1 MDKLLFEFRKTLFRK
16 RKDLSSIIL
25 YISFGI
31 FVITLSIGYKSVFKP
46 LKIKYM
52 EQMDL
57 IYLYNSNISML
68 SELSL
73 CSEIMNKKVDDIK
86 DVYSRLNNIVP
97 DKRNVPFVTS
107 QISLA
112 AANNNVDINSMK
124 KVLETTVTLGKDSFG
139 VVKYNLVSFS
149 TYEDIVNL
157 LATLETSS
165 SIFAIEKIAIEPL
178 SEEEFEKYNDASLV
192 KTNLDINI
200 YMKSNL

>member
-31 FVITLSIGYKSVFKP
+31 FLIILSIGYNSVFKP
-46 LKIKYM
+46 LKLKYM

-73 CSEIMNKKVDDIK
+73 CSEIMNNKVDNIK

-97 DKRNVPFVTS
+97 DERNVPFVTS

-124 KVLETTVTLGKDSFG
+124 KVLETTVTLGADTFD

-149 TYEDIVNL
+149 TYENIVNL

-165 SIFAIEKIAIEPL
+165 SIFAIEKITIEPL
-178 SEEEFEKYNDASLV
+178 SEEEFQKYNDASLV

>member
-25 YISFGI
+25 YISFGV
-31 FVITLSIGYKSVFKP
+31 FITILSIGYNSVFKP
-46 LKIKYM
+46 LKLKYM

-73 CSEIMNKKVDDIK
+73 CSEIMNKKVDNIK

-97 DKRNVPFVTS
+97 DERNVPFVTS

-124 KVLETTVTLGKDSFG
+124 KVLETTVTLGADTFD

-149 TYEDIVNL
+149 TYENIVNL

-165 SIFAIEKIAIEPL
+165 SIFAIEKITIEPL
-178 SEEEFEKYNDASLV
+178 SEEEFQKYNDASLV